1 MSQQQAMDR
10 MYRYQ
15 RHFYDFT
22 RKYYLLGRDK
32 LVKDM
37 LVAPNDNVLEIGCGT
52 ARNLIMLAKLRP
64 QAHLFGLDASNEM
77 LITAQEK
84 IDAEGLS
91 NNIKIVQCLA
101 EDLDHQK
108 TFGLPKKF
116 DSVFYSYSLSM
127 IPPWKDAV
135 DAGIRNLKSKGTLYI
150 VDFSDQRDL
159 PSWFRKFLV
168 WWLDLFGVHY
178 QPALLPYL
186 QELEQ
191 QGKGKL
197 TIESLFKHYSFIAK
211 FELAE

>member
-15 RHFYDFT
+15 RHFYDLT

-32 LVKDM
+32 LVQDM
-37 LVAPNDNVLEIGCGT
+37 VVAPHEHILEIGCGT
-52 ARNLIMLAKLRP
+52 ARNLIKLAKLRP
-64 QAHLFGLDASNEM
+64 QAHLYGLDASHEM

-84 IDAEGLS
+84 IKTEGLS
-91 NNIKIVQCLA
+91 DNIHVVQCLA
-101 EDLDHQK
+101 EELDYQK
-108 TFGLPKKF
+108 TFGLTKQF

-127 IPPWKDAV
+127 IPPWQAAV

-159 PSWFRKFLV
+159 PAWFRKVLV
-168 WWLDLFGVHY
+168 GWLDLFGVHY
-178 QPALLPYL
+178 QPDLLPYL
-186 QELEQ
+186 QELEK

-197 TIESLFKHYSFIAK
+197 TVESLFKHYSFIAK
-211 FELAE
+211 FELTE